1 PTAAI
6 EDFVGSGGRSS
17 VTIADTSAS
26 ERRRST
32 PTRRNRM
39 ASIGKQSLL
48 LVVFLF
54 ATGLVQ
60 VAKAADAPAD
70 PCSLLT
76 PAAVSTALGDTF
88 GAPQKSVAPRPFANT
103 VQGTDCH
110 YATANGRHELL
121 FRVYF
126 DHSAAEA
133 TDLHARLKMFF
144 GAGSTAAA
152 VGDEAYFD
160 K

>member
-1 PTAAI
+1 
-6 EDFVGSGGRSS
+6 
-17 VTIADTSAS
+17 
-26 ERRRST
+26 
-32 PTRRNRM
+32 M
-39 ASIGKQSLL
+39 ASVVKQSLL
-48 LVVFLF
+48 LVVFF
-54 ATGLVQ
+54 SAAGLVQ
-60 VAKAADAPAD
+60 AARAADAPAD

-110 YATANGRHELL
+110 YATANGRLELL

-144 GAGSTAAA
+144 GSGSTTAA

-160 K
+160 KNHSLHARKGNVRFFLSDGNDEKKLTSLGNVVAGQL